1 MQSRTAAAAAL
12 SGAADS
18 QSAAVARVADSQRA
32 AVAGAGDSQPADA
45 GGAAGGPPPDAAAGD
60 PGLTREWRAP
70 FVLDLPR
77 TVGVHARGRGDPA
90 FRVTPD
96 GCIWRTS
103 LTPEG
108 PGTLRVAPAR
118 PASPEAAPGAVA
130 PGAGPP
136 EGTFRVRP
144 PGATSGPRPPGAT
157 SGGRPPPEAAS
168 GAGPQA
174 AVTVIRAAA
183 WGPGAAWLLRELPGL
198 LGADD
203 DRAGFEPAHPV
214 LRELSVRHPGVR
226 VGRSGRVLEALVP
239 AVLEQKVVGVE
250 ARRAW
255 RYLLLKF
262 GDPAPG
268 PAPAG
273 MRVPPPPRVWRRI
286 PSWEWHRAGVEGVR
300 ARTIIGA
307 AEVAGRLEEIVTM
320 PSGAAD
326 LRLRSLPGIGVWTS
340 AEVRQRACGDADAV
354 SVGDY
359 HLPSAVGWALAGR
372 VVDDAGM
379 LELLAPYAGHRHR
392 AARLVELGGIRPP
405 RRGPRMSVRDYRAF

>member
-1 MQSRTAAAAAL
+1 MQSWTAAAAAW

-18 QSAAVARVADSQRA
+18 PAPAVAPVAGNGPA
-32 AVAGAGDSQPADA
+32 AVAGAGDSQP
-45 GGAAGGPPPDAAAGD
+45 GAAGGPPPDAPGD
-60 PGLTREWRAP
+60 PGVTREWRAP

-77 TVGVHARGRGDPA
+77 TAGVHARGHGDPA

-118 PASPEAAPGAVA
+118 AASPEAAPGALRPEATLGA
-130 PGAGPP
+130 PPP
-136 EGTFRVRP
+136 EATFGARP
-144 PGATSGPRPPGAT
+144 PGATPGA
-157 SGGRPPPEAAS
+157 G
-168 GAGPQA
+168 

-183 WGPGAAWLLRELPGL
+183 WGPGAAWLLRELPAL
-198 LGADD
+198 LGGDD
-203 DRAGFEPAHPV
+203 DRAGFAPAHPV
-214 LRELSVRHPGVR
+214 LCELSARHPGVR

-273 MRVPPPPRVWRRI
+273 MRVPPPPAIWRRI

-320 PSGAAD
+320 PSGPAD
-326 LRLRSLPGIGVWTS
+326 RRLRSLPGIGVWTS

>member
-1 MQSRTAAAAAL
+1 M
-12 SGAADS
+12 
-18 QSAAVARVADSQRA
+18 
-32 AVAGAGDSQPADA
+32 A
-45 GGAAGGPPPDAAAGD
+45 GGAGSEPPAVVGGTGNQPPAAAGGTGNQPPAAAGGTGNQPPAAAGEAD
-60 PGLTREWRAP
+60 GALEWCAP
-70 FVLDLPR
+70 FALDLPR
-77 TVGVHARGRGDPA
+77 TLGVHARGRGDPA
-90 FRVTPD
+90 YRVTQD
-96 GCIWRTS
+96 GSIWRTS
-103 LTPEG
+103 LTPQG

-118 PASPEAAPGAVA
+118 PAPPVA
-130 PGAGPP
+130 DT
-136 EGTFRVRP
+136 GTV
-144 PGATSGPRPPGAT
+144 
-157 SGGRPPPEAAS
+157 
-168 GAGPQA
+168 
-174 AVTVIRAAA
+174 VRAAA
-183 WGPGAAWLLRELPGL
+183 WGPGAAWLLRELPGM

-203 DRAGFEPAHPV
+203 DRAGFHPAHPV
-214 LRELSVRHPGVR
+214 LAELSARYQGVR

-255 RYLLLKF
+255 RYLLLRF

-273 MRVPPPPRVWRRI
+273 MRVCPPPRIWRRI

-307 AEVAGRLEEIVTM
+307 AEVAARLEEIVAM
-320 PSGAAD
+320 PAD
-326 LRLRSLPGIGVWTS
+326 TADRRLRSLPGIGVWTS

>member
-1 MQSRTAAAAAL
+1 VSAVRELTAP
-12 SGAADS
+12 ADS
-18 QSAAVARVADSQRA
+18 GST
-32 AVAGAGDSQPADA
+32 
-45 GGAAGGPPPDAAAGD
+45 
-60 PGLTREWRAP
+60 LEWRAP

-77 TVGVHARGRGDPA
+77 TLGVHARGRGDPA
-90 FRVTPD
+90 YQVTPD
-96 GCIWRTS
+96 GYIWRTA
-103 LTPEG
+103 LTPAG

-118 PASPEAAPGAVA
+118 PAQAGSAEAGSAAEPEP
-130 PGAGPP
+130 
-136 EGTFRVRP
+136 
-144 PGATSGPRPPGAT
+144 
-157 SGGRPPPEAAS
+157 
-168 GAGPQA
+168 
-174 AVTVIRAAA
+174 VTVVRAAA
-183 WGPGAAWLLRELPGL
+183 WGPGAGWLLAELPGM

-203 DRAGFEPAHPV
+203 DRAGFAPAHPL
-214 LRELSVRHPGVR
+214 LRELSARHSGVR

-239 AVLEQKVVGVE
+239 AVLEQKVVGAE

-273 MRVPPPPRVWRRI
+273 MRVSPPPRTWRRI

-307 AEVAGRLEEIVTM
+307 AEVAGRLEEIVSM
-320 PSGAAD
+320 PSAD
-326 LRLRSLPGIGVWTS
+326 ADRRLRSLPGIGVWTS

-359 HLPSAVGWALAGR
+359 HLPSRVGWALAGR
-372 VVDDAGM
+372 RVDDAGM

-392 AARLVELGGIRPP
+392 AARLVELAGIAPP
-405 RRGPRMSVRDYRAF
+405 RHGPRMSIRDYRSF

>member
-1 MQSRTAAAAAL
+1 MESWTAAAPAVDGGGGGQPPAGGG
-12 SGAADS
+12 GAGS
-18 QSAAVARVADSQRA
+18 QPP
-32 AVAGAGDSQPADA
+32 AVAGGAGNQPPAV
-45 GGAAGGPPPDAAAGD
+45 AGD
-60 PGLTREWRAP
+60 PVGTLEWRAP

-77 TVGVHARGRGDPA
+77 TLGVHARGRGDPA
-90 FRVTPD
+90 YRVTPD
-96 GCIWRTS
+96 GFIWRTS

-108 PGTLRVAPAR
+108 PGTLRVATF
-118 PASPEAAPGAVA
+118 
-130 PGAGPP
+130 GAGP
-136 EGTFRVRP
+136 
-144 PGATSGPRPPGAT
+144 GP
-157 SGGRPPPEAAS
+157 
-168 GAGPQA
+168 
-174 AVTVIRAAA
+174 VTVVRATA
-183 WGPGAAWLLRELPGL
+183 WGLGAAWLLRELPGM
-198 LGADD
+198 LGAADE
-203 DRAGFEPAHPV
+203 RAAFRPAHPV
-214 LRELSVRHPGVR
+214 LAELSARHPGVR
-226 VGRSGRVLEALVP
+226 VGRSARVLEALVP

-255 RYLLLKF
+255 RYLLLNF

-273 MRVPPPPRVWRRI
+273 MRVCPPARIWRRI
-286 PSWEWHRAGVEGVR
+286 PPWEWHRAGVEGVR

-307 AEVAGRLEEIVTM
+307 AEVAARLEEIVAM
-320 PSGAAD
+320 PPDAAD
-326 LRLRSLPGIGVWTS
+326 RRLRSLPGIGVWTS

-379 LELLAPYAGHRHR
+379 LDLLAPYAGHRHR

>member
-1 MQSRTAAAAAL
+1 MNGGAWSRPPAAAR
-12 SGAADS
+12 GAGK
-18 QSAAVARVADSQRA
+18 QPEGGQ
-32 AVAGAGDSQPADA
+32 AGAGNQPEGVQA
-45 GGAAGGPPPDAAAGD
+45 GAGKQPQGAACDPDGT
-60 PGLTREWRAP
+60 LEWHAP

-77 TVGVHARGRGDPA
+77 TLGVHARGRGDPA
-90 FRVTPD
+90 YRVTAD
-96 GCIWRTS
+96 GFIWRTS

-108 PGTLRVAPAR
+108 PGTLRVAPVR
-118 PASPEAAPGAVA
+118 PA
-130 PGAGPP
+130 PP
-136 EGTFRVRP
+136 AP
-144 PGATSGPRPPGAT
+144 PGRPVPPVAAVRGLPGP
-157 SGGRPPPEAAS
+157 
-168 GAGPQA
+168 
-174 AVTVIRAAA
+174 VTVIRAAA
-183 WGPGAAWLLRELPGL
+183 WGPGAAWLLRELPRM
-198 LGADD
+198 LGAED
-203 DRAGFEPAHPV
+203 DRAGFLPAHPV
-214 LRELSVRHPGVR
+214 LGELSARHPGVR

-273 MRVPPPPRVWRRI
+273 MRVCPPARIWRRI

-307 AEVAGRLEEIVTM
+307 AEVVARLEEIVAM
-320 PSGAAD
+320 PADAAD
-326 LRLRSLPGIGVWTS
+326 RRLRSLPGVGVWTS

-372 VVDDAGM
+372 IVDDAGM